1 MAKDSNMII
10 LRLAIALPVLGVFG
24 LIGALKPSKESG
36 LDKNVATRSE
46 RIINSEH
53 LSGSKA
59 RRALRA
65 NLERDVTDLTVAEI
79 LEQLPEE
86 FHRGSRKTATVEE
99 LRAEALLRQLGVL
112 LGGEA
117 ITEVL
122 KRYDGETTMNDPF
135 SAMAVV
141 FEGWLSA
148 DSSAAIDGFVAILES
163 EFQEE
168 DGKKTM
174 IWKGRQ
180 FKARDDKGN
189 YGYEIMQREI
199 LTAVATVD
207 PVRGFDIFRDGLL
220 PPDSRHLEAFGKG
233 MGEDTDWMA
242 FKTELE
248 ELVEWKTPSTGFSG
262 HNGVVTAVL
271 KGWSRWDLD
280 AALKWGFEAVEGEGS
295 DVVSGDAQ
303 VILAVEDR
311 ERVFE
316 WFEQNRGKEVVTDER
331 VDAFAGRFVGEPGT
345 ENFERLLALTDD
357 SATRVSILE
366 VAFNDF
372 GSFRGGG
379 KADAVALIEAAQLS
393 EKDEAK
399 FQEKVEQLK

>member
-10 LRLAIALPVLGVFG
+10 LRLAIALPVLAAFG
-24 LIGALKPSKESG
+24 LIGALTSSEES
-36 LDKNVATRSE
+36 DSDNHVPARSE
-46 RIINSEH
+46 RVIDPDRFSA
-53 LSGSKA
+53 SKA

-86 FHRGSRKTATVEE
+86 FHRGPRETATVEE
-99 LRAEALLRQLGVL
+99 RRAEALLRQLGIF

-117 ITEVL
+117 VTEVL
-122 KRYDGETTMNDPF
+122 KRYDGERTMNDPF
-135 SAMAVV
+135 SPVAVV

-148 DSSAAIDGFVAILES
+148 DPSAAIDGFVAILEN
-163 EFQEE
+163 EFLDE
-168 DGKKTM
+168 DGIKKAT
-174 IWKGRQ
+174 WKGRQ

-207 PVRGFDIFRDGLL
+207 PVRGFDIFRDGLM
-220 PPDSRHLEAFGKG
+220 PPDSQHLEAFGKG

-280 AALKWGFEAVEGEGS
+280 AALKWGFQEGEES

-316 WFEQNRGKEVVTDER
+316 WFEQNRDEEVVTDER
-331 VDAFAGRFVGEPGT
+331 VDAFAGTFFGEPGT
-345 ENFERLLALTDD
+345 KNFERLLTLTED
-357 SATRVSILE
+357 SATRVSILQ
-366 VAFNDF
+366 VAFKDF
-372 GSFRGGG
+372 GSWRAFS
-379 KADAVALIEAAQLS
+379 KAEAVALIEIAQLS
-393 EKDEAK
+393 EEDEAK

>member
-1 MAKDSNMII
+1 MII
-10 LRLAIALPVLGVFG
+10 LRLAIALPLLAVLG
-24 LIGALKPSKESG
+24 LIAALKPSKESG
-36 LDKNVATRSE
+36 SEKDVLTRSE
-46 RIINSEH
+46 RIIDFERS
-53 LSGSKA
+53 SGSSA
-59 RRALRA
+59 RRALRV
-65 NLERDVTDLTVAEI
+65 NLERDVMDFTVAEI

-86 FHRGSRKTATVEE
+86 FHRGSLKESSTEQ

-112 LGGEA
+112 MGGEA
-117 ITEVL
+117 MTEVL

-135 SAMAVV
+135 SVMAVV

-148 DSSAAIDGFVAILES
+148 DPSAAIDGFVAILES

-168 DGKKTM
+168 DGIKKM
-174 IWKGRQ
+174 IWQGRQ
-180 FKARDDKGN
+180 FKARGDKGN
-189 YGYEIMQREI
+189 HGYEIMQREI

-233 MGEDTDWMA
+233 MGEDTNWMA

-280 AALKWGFEAVEGEGS
+280 AALKWGFEEVEGKGS
-295 DVVSGDAQ
+295 DVVPLDAQ

-316 WFEQNRGKEVVTDER
+316 WFEQNRDEEVVSDER
-331 VDAFAGRFVGEPGT
+331 VDAFAGRFIGEPGT

-357 SATRVSILE
+357 SATRASILE

-372 GSFRGGG
+372 GSFRGFS
-379 KADAVALIEAAQLS
+379 KAEAISLLEAAQLT
-393 EKDEAK
+393 EAVK
-399 FQEKVEQLK
+399 AQFMEKVDRLK

>member
-1 MAKDSNMII
+1 MAKDSKVII
-10 LRLAIALPVLGVFG
+10 LRLAIALPLLAAFG
-24 LIGALKPSKESG
+24 LIGTLKPSKES
-36 LDKNVATRSE
+36 DPKEDVSTKRE
-46 RIINSEH
+46 RVIH
-53 LSGSKA
+53 PRRLGDSKA
-59 RRALRA
+59 AQALRA

-112 LGGEA
+112 MGGEA

-122 KRYDGETTMNDPF
+122 KRYDGEMVVDSPF

-148 DSSAAIDGFVAILES
+148 DPVTAIDGFVAILES
-163 EFQEE
+163 EFQGE
-168 DGKKTM
+168 DGMKTM
-174 IWKGRQ
+174 NWQGRQ

-280 AALKWGFEAVEGEGS
+280 AALKWGFEEVEGKGS
-295 DVVSGDAQ
+295 DVVSLDAQ

-316 WFEQNRGKEVVTDER
+316 WFEQNRDEEVVTDER
-331 VDAFAGRFVGEPGT
+331 VDAFAVRFIGEPGT

-357 SATRVSILE
+357 SATRISILE

-372 GSFRGGG
+372 GSFRGFS
-379 KADAVALIEAAQLS
+379 KAEAISLLEAAELS
-393 EKDEAK
+393 EEDEAQ
-399 FQEKVEQLK
+399 FMEKVDRLK

>member
-1 MAKDSNMII
+1 
-10 LRLAIALPVLGVFG
+10 
-24 LIGALKPSKESG
+24 
-36 LDKNVATRSE
+36 
-46 RIINSEH
+46 
-53 LSGSKA
+53 
-59 RRALRA
+59 
-65 NLERDVTDLTVAEI
+65 
-79 LEQLPEE
+79 
-86 FHRGSRKTATVEE
+86 
-99 LRAEALLRQLGVL
+99 
-112 LGGEA
+112 
-117 ITEVL
+117 
-122 KRYDGETTMNDPF
+122 
-135 SAMAVV
+135 
-141 FEGWLSA
+141 WLSA

-372 GSFRGGG
+372 GSFRGGVQGGRGRSDRGRSVVG
-379 KADAVALIEAAQLS
+379 KGRSEVSREGRTAQVGAPNITLTPELQTQGGRTSAAARKS
-393 EKDEAK
+393 
-399 FQEKVEQLK
+399 